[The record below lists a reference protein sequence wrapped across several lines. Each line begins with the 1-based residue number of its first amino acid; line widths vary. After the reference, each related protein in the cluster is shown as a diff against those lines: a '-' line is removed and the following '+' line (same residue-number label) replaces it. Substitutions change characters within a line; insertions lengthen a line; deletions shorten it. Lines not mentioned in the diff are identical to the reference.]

1 MSLHLSKI
9 NGEEINMHHL
19 KLCVT
24 KSAKKYSLHLFLLN
38 LSLCETVQK
47 GSSRP
52 SGGAKPEAQNVPP
65 QIEVPALPLDEL
77 KEKTDN
83 FGSKSLIGE
92 GSYGRVYLAV
102 LNNGKQAAVKKLD
115 VAAEPEPNSE
125 FLSQVNSCLLCVKG
139 VQFSSF

>member
-1 MSLHLSKI
+1 MLVHISKR
-9 NGEEINMHHL
+9 NGKEINMHHL
-19 KLCVT
+19 ELCIT
-24 KSAKKYSLHLFLLN
+24 ERANNYSLSHFLLN
-38 LSLCETVQK
+38 LFLCETVQK

-52 SGGAKPEAQNVPP
+52 SSGVKLEAQNVPP

-83 FGSKSLIGE
+83 FGSKALIGE

-125 FLSQVNSCLLCVKG
+125 FLNQVNS
-139 VQFSSF
+139 F